1 MGIQSFDLNQPQ
13 TSKFGVGD
21 KVMVV
26 HSDGFRS
33 GPCYIA
39 SVVSVGIYTL
49 SHTSGAVAE
58 EGEAVEENSLE
69 AA

>member
-1 MGIQSFDLNQPQ
+1 MGIQTFDLNQPQ
-13 TSKFGVGD
+13 TSKFRVGD

-26 HSDGFRS
+26 HSDGSRS
-33 GPCYIA
+33 GPYYIA

-49 SHTSGAVAE
+49 SHSNGAVAE
-58 EGEAVEENSLE
+58 EGEAIEEKNRE